1 MHWVHLDTCLY
12 LKSQWLNGGK
22 KAEIKHSDFP
32 FIHAIPTSNL
42 SLCWWIA
49 LRRFQPDLCQT
60 PTRFRMTLLGTT
72 QRHSLP
78 LFVFSSHAGRRN
90 PLCMQFSPVVWQ
102 FQNIILQKGKWCL
115 GPGGLTFKERLW
127 LSNFDN
133 YEIQLFLDKE
143 SSLAILLLITTKE
156 GKGTQKGRHIPVC
169 LSLEDNT
176 MKVRLRKSEFQYRK
190 WMVTGI

>member
-1 MHWVHLDTCLY
+1 MAE
-12 LKSQWLNGGK
+12 

-32 FIHAIPTSNL
+32 NLSMQYLLPTG

-49 LRRFQPDLCQT
+49 LRRFLRPDLCQT
-60 PTRFRMTLLGTT
+60 PTRFRMTLLGAS

-78 LFVFSSHAGRRN
+78 LFVFSSHADKKE
-90 PLCMQFSPVVWQ
+90 PSLHAVFTCSLAVSKYYSP
-102 FQNIILQKGKWCL
+102 KGKWCL
-115 GPGGLTFKERLW
+115 GQEAWLLKERLW

-156 GKGTQKGRHIPVC
+156 GKGTQKGKHTPVC

-176 MKVRLRKSEFQYRK
+176 IVRLRKSEFQYRK
-190 WMVTGI
+190 WMVTSI